1 MRVCTRGARARTR
14 ARRNADSL
22 AVRQSHDR
30 RNRGSVAL
38 GNGGPLGLRADLSH
52 GGKQPHPHTGARRG
66 EEDCVFL
73 HERARPEFAQVSLPK
88 WAVPIVGITGVL
100 SLLCAMLALSREEAS
115 VRARLRFQEKVPPH

>member
-1 MRVCTRGARARTR
+1 MIAGIADRWRSGMEARLGCALICLMV
-14 ARRNADSL
+14 ANSL
-22 AVRQSHDR
+22 ILILVR
-30 RNRGSVAL
+30 
-38 GNGGPLGLRADLSH
+38 
-52 GGKQPHPHTGARRG
+52 RRG